1 MIQSRLRY
9 NLIMRYLSF
18 HLLRLLLTAF
28 ALLPLPV
35 VHGLGKLLGW
45 LGSALSLQHARISA
59 ENLQSSG
66 IYPKPDEFKKATRR
80 SIGES
85 GKALLESLAIWLRSD
100 QRQTAL
106 VKSFDGW
113 QHIDQAF
120 ARGKGIIFLSPHIG
134 CFEITSLY
142 VADRFPITVLYRSP
156 RHAWM
161 LPIMNIG
168 RQRGKISLVQANA
181 QGVKHLLKALQR
193 GEAIGI
199 LPDQAPQEGDGE
211 WAPFFGKPAYTMTL
225 ASKLARTTG
234 AQVLMVFG
242 ERLSYGRGYAIHVRP
257 VAEGGIDTPSLLN
270 SEIERTILQC
280 PHQYLWG
287 YDRYKARD

>member
-113 QHIDQAF
+113 HHIDQAF

-161 LPIMNIG
+161 LPIMNLG

>member
-1 MIQSRLRY
+1 
-9 NLIMRYLSF
+9 MRYLSF

-66 IYPKPDEFKKATRR
+66 IYPQPGEFKKATRR

-100 QRQTAL
+100 KRQTAL

-161 LPIMNIG
+161 LPIMNLG

>member
-1 MIQSRLRY
+1 
-9 NLIMRYLSF
+9 MRYLSF

-100 QRQTAL
+100 KRQTAL

>member
-1 MIQSRLRY
+1 
-9 NLIMRYLSF
+9 MRFISF
-18 HLLRLLLTAF
+18 NFLRLLLTAF

-45 LGSALSLQHARISA
+45 VGSALSLQHARISA
-59 ENLQSSG
+59 DNLHSSG
-66 IYPKPDEFKKATRR
+66 IYPNPAEFKKAARL

-100 QRQTAL
+100 QRQAAL
-106 VKSFDGW
+106 VKNFDGW
-113 QHIDQAF
+113 EHIEQGLAS
-120 ARGKGIIFLSPHIG
+120 GKGLIFLSPHIG

-142 VADRFPITVLYRSP
+142 VANRFPITILYRSP

-161 LPIMNIG
+161 LPIMNWG
-168 RQRGKISLVQANA
+168 RQRGQISLVQANA

-199 LPDQAPQEGDGE
+199 LPDQAPQEGEGE
-211 WAPFFGKPAYTMTL
+211 WAPFFGRPAYTMTL
-225 ASKLARTTG
+225 ASKLAKTTG
-234 AQVLMVFG
+234 AHVLMVFG
-242 ERLSYGRGYAIHVRP
+242 ERLAYGRGYTIHVRP
-257 VAEGGIDTPSLLN
+257 IADGGIDTPSLLN

-280 PHQYLWG
+280 PSQYLWG